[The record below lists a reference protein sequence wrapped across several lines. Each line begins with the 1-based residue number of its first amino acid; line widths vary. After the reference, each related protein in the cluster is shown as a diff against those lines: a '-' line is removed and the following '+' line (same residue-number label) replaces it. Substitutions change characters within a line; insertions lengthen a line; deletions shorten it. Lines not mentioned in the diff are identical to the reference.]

1 MQVVII
7 GNGIAGV
14 TTALS
19 LRKRRRDWGITL
31 ISGESDVFFSRTAL
45 MYVFMGQ
52 MRLKDTQP
60 YEPHVWREK
69 RIERVRGWV
78 THIDVGERR
87 VRLDDGRAIAWDRL
101 VVATGSTPNRF
112 GWPGETLGGVQGLY
126 TLQDL
131 ETLER
136 AAADA
141 RRAVVVGGGLIGVEL
156 AEMLH
161 ARGLPVTLLAR
172 ESAYWNNALP
182 AEEAALVTSV
192 VRGAGIDLRLSTGL
206 SFIEG
211 DARGRAATAVDT
223 TGARHDAQIVG
234 LTAGVR
240 PNLSAVVGSGLATG
254 RGIRVDR
261 TLHTG
266 VDDVWACGDC
276 AEIVEPGAPPDAP
289 GRVEQLWYT
298 GRMQGEVCAANVAG
312 EQVAYDRGIWFNS
325 ARFFDLDWHTYGHVP
340 AALDPPDAALRQAV
354 WVDAPRRRLVRIV
367 ARDGAV
373 VGVNS
378 LGLRQ
383 RQAVWT
389 RWIAEGRSARD
400 VAARL
405 DDAVFEPEFTGRL
418 DPRAAAAL
426 KEQLA

>member
-1 MQVVII
+1 VQVVII

-14 TTALS
+14 TTALA

-31 ISGESDVFFSRTAL
+31 ISGESDAFFARTAL

-60 YEPHVWREK
+60 YEPHVWQEK

-78 THIDVGERR
+78 THLDVASRR
-87 VRLDDGRAIAWDRL
+87 VRLDDGRTVAWDKL
-101 VVATGSTPNRF
+101 VIATGSTPNRF
-112 GWPGETLGGVQGLY
+112 GWPGETLEGVQGLY

-136 AAADA
+136 AAKDA

-182 AEEAALVTSV
+182 SEEAALVTAV

-206 SFIEG
+206 AFIEG
-211 DARGRAATAVDT
+211 DACGRATAAVDT
-223 TGARHDAQIVG
+223 SGARHEAEIVG

-240 PNLSAVVGSGLATG
+240 PNLSAVSGAGLETG
-254 RGIRVDR
+254 RGIRVDSLLR
-261 TLHTG
+261 TSIP
-266 VDDVWACGDC
+266 DVWACGDC
-276 AEIVEPGAPPDAP
+276 AELVEPGAPPLAP

-298 GRMQGEVCAANVAG
+298 GRMQGEICGANVAG
-312 EQVAYDRGIWFNS
+312 ETLAYDRGIWFNS

-354 WVDAPRRRLVRIV
+354 WMDAPRRRLLRIV
-367 ARDGAV
+367 ERDGAV
-373 VGVNS
+373 IGMNS

-389 RWIAEGRSARD
+389 RWIAEGRGARD
-400 VAARL
+400 IVAHL
-405 DDAVFEPEFTGRL
+405 DEAVFEPEFTGRL
-418 DPRAAAAL
+418 APVVAATL
-426 KEQLA
+426 KEQMV

>member
-1 MQVVII
+1 VQVLII

-14 TTALS
+14 TTALA

-31 ISGESDVFFSRTAL
+31 VSGESDTFFSRTAL

-52 MRLKDTQP
+52 LRLEDTQP

-78 THIDVGERR
+78 SGIDVAARR
-87 VRLDDGRAIAWDRL
+87 VHLDDGRTLAWDKL
-101 VVATGSTPNRF
+101 VLATGSTPNRF
-112 GWPGETLGGVQGLY
+112 GWPGERLEGVQGLY

-136 AAADA
+136 SVGGA

-161 ARGLPVTLLAR
+161 TRGLPVTLLAR

-206 SFIEG
+206 AHIEG
-211 DARGRAATAVDT
+211 DARGRAAAAVDT
-223 TGARHDAQIVG
+223 TGGRHDAQIVG

-240 PNLSAVVGSGLATG
+240 PNLSAVVGSGVETG

-261 TLHTG
+261 TLRTS
-266 VDDVWACGDC
+266 VPDAWACGDC
-276 AEIVEPGAPPDAP
+276 AEIVEPGQPPGAP

-312 EQVAYDRGIWFNS
+312 ESVAYDRGIWFNS

-340 AALDPPDAALRQAV
+340 GALDPPDPGLRHAV
-354 WVDAPRRRLVRIV
+354 WVDAPRRRLLRIV
-367 ARDGAV
+367 ARAGAV

-383 RQAVWT
+383 RQTVWT
-389 RWIAEGRSARD
+389 QWITQGRSALD
-400 VAARL
+400 VLPCL
-405 DDAVFEPEFTGRL
+405 DDALFEPEFTGRL
-418 DPRAAAAL
+418 DRRVADTLRA
-426 KEQLA
+426 QLA